1 MPAGGWAA
9 ILCLRLTPSPF
20 STQIFL
26 LEQEKQ
32 RLLLASDKV
41 DNSMREYR
49 ERINAGRLDRM
60 ARNRAFENLRTELDD
75 VKAELVSHIES
86 SNELVDEKE
95 QVRALSVPCFSF
107 AVAVLLSL
115 PLPRMQLD
123 KVREVKLKESEDSI
137 IDFEAQYQALVQ
149 EALDLQERYRSKN
162 PLEYPPHASST
173 LCVVRAC

>member
-95 QVRALSVPCFSF
+95 QVRALSVPAS
-107 AVAVLLSL
+107 LLS
-115 PLPRMQLD
+115 
-123 KVREVKLKESEDSI
+123 
-137 IDFEAQYQALVQ
+137 
-149 EALDLQERYRSKN
+149 
-162 PLEYPPHASST
+162 
-173 LCVVRAC
+173 